1 MNKTLFY
8 FFLLFAFSFA
18 NLKTAKAQKL
28 DNEAV
33 FKEYNRI
40 AGYKKLKRK
49 NLVGNQVN
57 YAFKINF

>member
-49 NLVGNQVN
+49 NSEVFQGNKKKQL
-57 YAFKINF
+57 F